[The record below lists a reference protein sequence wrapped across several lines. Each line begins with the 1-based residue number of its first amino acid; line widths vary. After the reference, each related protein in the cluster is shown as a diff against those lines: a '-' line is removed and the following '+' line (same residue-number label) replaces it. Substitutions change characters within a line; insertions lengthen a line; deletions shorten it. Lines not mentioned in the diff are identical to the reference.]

1 MATKYIISNST
12 NYQTYIANLT
22 QRVSDAPT
30 DTILE
35 NNTGEIPRYVYN
47 SAGNYTIGFN
57 KLSFNPGR
65 TYITIGSQ
73 TSGTTGQYVGAK
85 VITQN
90 DIEIYTLNET
100 LTPTNGILQNTT
112 IEIRVYS

>member
-1 MATKYIISNST
+1 MSTKYIISSSS

-22 QRVSDAPT
+22 QRVTDAPT
-30 DTILE
+30 ETILE
-35 NNTGEIPRYVYN
+35 NNTGETPRYVYN
-47 SAGNYTIGFN
+47 STGNYSISFN
-57 KLSFNPGR
+57 KLSFNPDR

-90 DIEIYTLNET
+90 SIGLYTSNET

-112 IEIRVYS
+112 IEIRVY